1 MTIAD
6 ILKGMHGVWNGTY
19 TILEPGGTLIE
30 QFPSRQEGRMEG
42 TDWTEKVVYLKEGA
56 EPHVMNFHA
65 IVDGDSVQ
73 FQDTRMWGSTVRA
86 GDQGILFTFGWH
98 DRPQER
104 IVELSRRSGERR
116 TRLWQH
122 FEDDRLVR
130 LTVIDEERVPG
141 AEPERWFTPT
151 TPTS

>member
-6 ILKGMHGVWNGTY
+6 ILAGMHGVWNGTY
-19 TILEPGGTLIE
+19 TLLKPDGTQIE
-30 QFPSRQEGRMEG
+30 RFASRQEGRMEG
-42 TDWTEKVVYLKEGA
+42 TDWTEKVVYLKDGQ
-56 EPHVMNFHA
+56 EPHEMRFHA

-86 GDQGILFTFGWH
+86 ADQGILFTFGWH
-98 DRPQER
+98 DRPNER
-104 IVELSRRSGERR
+104 IVELSMRSGERR

-122 FEDDRLVR
+122 FAGDTLTQ

-141 AEPERWFTPT
+141 AEPDRWFDAAAA
-151 TPTS
+151 